1 MLDRP
6 PIIVSINVIKFMRR
20 LVLFPLLCLAMAPT
34 LVQAD
39 GADLYRIQCSACHG
53 PEGKGIP
60 GVFPP
65 LAGADFLRTHRENA
79 LRAPMEGLQGPLT
92 VNGHTY
98 LGQMPAVALKDPQ
111 MVELFNFIFTAWGK
125 AIPKK
130 DLKENAEGRR
140 RTR

>member
-1 MLDRP
+1 
-6 PIIVSINVIKFMRR
+6 MRR
-20 LVLFPLLCLAMAPT
+20 PALIPLLVFALAPSLA
-34 LVQAD
+34 QAD
-39 GADLYRIQCSACHG
+39 GSDLYRIQCSACHG

-111 MVELFNFIFTAWGK
+111 MVELFNFIFTAWGN
-125 AIPKK
+125 ALPKT
-130 DLKENAEGRR
+130 DLKEIAEVRS
-140 RTR
+140 RTRYPSFELLVD